1 MSLGQELREAIRKHR
16 PGVICLGGVCYI
28 RLNKSTLAKVSFTTK
43 GSNYDGLQLTIL
55 NQKTGPVDTVTIHS
69 WDIPHR
75 SKVVPDDEKNAEWG
89 IYRPVLDIDALW
101 DIVEDYLRLFQKPRQ
116 K

>member
-1 MSLGQELREAIRKHR
+1 M
-16 PGVICLGGVCYI
+16 
-28 RLNKSTLAKVSFTTK
+28 
-43 GSNYDGLQLTIL
+43 
-55 NQKTGPVDTVTIHS
+55 DTVTIHS